1 MWQPGKPSQNEN
13 EYFARRDAEWLKEQ
27 RGRLDAERSLRDAK
41 SSGMVCPRCQGDLR
55 ERTFH
60 NVRIDVCASCRGV
73 WLDAGE
79 MHMLAHVESDAMLDV
94 IHDIDTVAS
103 PDTP

>member
-1 MWQPGKPSQNEN
+1 MWQQGKPSQNEN

-27 RGRLDAERSLRDAK
+27 RGRLDVGRSERDAK
-41 SSGMVCPRCQGDLR
+41 STGMLCPRCQGDLQ

-60 NVRIDVCASCRGV
+60 HVRIDVCASCRGV

-79 MHMLAHVESDAMLDV
+79 MHMLAHVEPMAMLEV
-94 IHDIDTVAS
+94 IREIDTAS
-103 PDTP
+103 S